1 MKVYTKLFTLYLG
14 FKMWTAKWLKD
25 VYNINRSY
33 FWVVRQV
40 VVSLPFYMFPQLYFY
55 NDKKKKVVCIM
66 LSDVGKYLI
75 KALQLTVIW
84 LLGLG
89 WHFFTDLQIE

>member
-1 MKVYTKLFTLYLG
+1 
-14 FKMWTAKWLKD
+14 
-25 VYNINRSY
+25 
-33 FWVVRQV
+33 
-40 VVSLPFYMFPQLYFY
+40 
-55 NDKKKKVVCIM
+55 M